1 MAKKLTQ
8 QPKKSN
14 QESTTGISDSTENWL
29 PWLLAAISFILY
41 STGFGNEMVGMDDH
55 SATVDNPAVKDFLI
69 FSGFNLGMYAPVTWI
84 GYEIAYILGKDSAN
98 WYHFLSALVHGINV
112 LLVFRLFRRL
122 DSSLTMSA
130 LVALFF
136 AIHPLQVEAVAW
148 IAGFSTP
155 LFSMFCLL
163 AMNYYIRHTKEEAG
177 GFGKNYW
184 LAVTM
189 FLIACLAKSAAV
201 TLPLTLLVL
210 DLWKKR
216 GLSPRVLLEK
226 VPFFV
231 ISLGFGLLTLYS
243 RQYAGQLNQPADFT
257 LLDRGLMAC
266 HSVLFYWKKLILPTG
281 LSIWYPFEKTDGA
294 WSWDYLASP
303 FILLAILFAA
313 WRSRQAMPLLWIGI
327 LFYLSNIV
335 LSLPWSTFGTFE
347 LRSDRY
353 NYLAGL
359 GFFALLAS
367 LPDYLKDKK
376 PGWIGAVWA
385 VLLGLAFTWLV
396 TSALRIRDWKD
407 TTTLIGKAIAATGD
421 NFGKAYLWR
430 GMAYGKASDAQ
441 KAIQDFS
448 RALQKNEMLYESYK
462 YRGNIFGVM
471 KQYQQSVDDLSKFLE
486 HYPDE
491 VPELYNRGL
500 SYANLDRN
508 QDAINDFTRALEI
521 DSTFARVYRA
531 RGNCYLKLGETEK
544 GNADLAKY
552 DSMKK

>member
-1 MAKKLTQ
+1 MAKKSTQ
-8 QPKKSN
+8 ASKKSSS
-14 QESTTGISDSTENWL
+14 QEGAGISDSSEKWL
-29 PWLLAAISFILY
+29 PWALAALAFILF
-41 STGFGNEMVGMDDH
+41 STGISNQMVGMDDH

-69 FSGFNLGMYAPVTWI
+69 FGGFNLGMYAPITWI
-84 GYEIAYILGKDSAN
+84 GYEIAYILGKESPT
-98 WYHFLSALVHGINV
+98 WYHFLSALVHAFNV

-122 DSSLTMSA
+122 DLNLIVSA
-130 LVALFF
+130 FVALFF

-163 AMNYYIRHTKEEAG
+163 AMNYYVRHTQEENG

-184 LAVTM
+184 LALTM
-189 FLIACLAKSAAV
+189 FLLACLAKSAAV

-216 GLSPRVLLEK
+216 GFGTRVLIEK
-226 VPFFV
+226 APFFA
-231 ISLGFGLLTLYS
+231 ISLVFGILTLYS
-243 RQYAGQLNQPADFT
+243 RQHAGQLNQPADFT
-257 LLDRGLMAC
+257 LVDRGLMAC
-266 HSVLFYWKKLILPTG
+266 HTVLFYWKKLLFPTG
-281 LSIWYPFEKTDGA
+281 LSIWYPFEKTNGN
-294 WSWDYLASP
+294 WSWDYYAAP
-303 FILLAILFAA
+303 AILLGTLFAA

-359 GFFALLAS
+359 GFFIVLAS
-367 LPDYLKDKK
+367 LPDYLKEKR
-376 PGWIGAVWA
+376 PSWTGAVWA
-385 VLLGLAFTWLV
+385 ILLGLVFTWLI

-407 TTTLIGKAIAATGD
+407 TTTLIDKAIVATGD

-441 KAIQDFS
+441 KALKDFS
-448 RALQKNEMLYESYK
+448 LALQKNPELYEAYK
-462 YRGNIFGVM
+462 FRGNIFGVT
-471 KQYQQSVDDLSKFLE
+471 KNYEQSIADLSKFLE
-486 HYPDE
+486 KFPDE

-508 QDAINDFTRALEI
+508 QEAIADFTRAIAL
-521 DSTFARVYRA
+521 DSTFSRLYRA
-531 RGNCYLKLGETEK
+531 RGNCYKKIGETAK
-544 GNADLAKY
+544 GEADLKQY
-552 DSMKK
+552 ESMPK